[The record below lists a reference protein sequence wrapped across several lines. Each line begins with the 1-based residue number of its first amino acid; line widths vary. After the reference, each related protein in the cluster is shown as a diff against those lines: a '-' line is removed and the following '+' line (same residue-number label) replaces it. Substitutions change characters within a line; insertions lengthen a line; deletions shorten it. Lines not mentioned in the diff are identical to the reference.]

1 MQEPWDPSRDVQP
14 LVPSRDAILAT
25 SSCYARSQY
34 TLLQT
39 RPSRYKLSS
48 YVKLDDYYLTLLKI
62 QQKLMRFKFHI
73 LITLIL
79 FTLITTL
86 ILIAPKFLT
95 ILAYFWPLLLST
107 ALFLIAVLVFAKT
120 SLPPATSYKTGEGLL
135 DYVAGESE
143 LHHHHNHDHHDE
155 VETTVESSSSKDE

>member
-1 MQEPWDPSRDVQP
+1 ME
-14 LVPSRDAILAT
+14 
-25 SSCYARSQY
+25 
-34 TLLQT
+34 
-39 RPSRYKLSS
+39 
-48 YVKLDDYYLTLLKI
+48 I

-120 SLPPATSYKTGEGLL
+120 SLPPATSDKTGEGLL

-143 LHHHHNHDHHDE
+143 LHHHHNHDHDHHDE
-155 VETTVESSSSKDE
+155 VETTVESSLSKDE